1 VTEIP
6 ERVLAA
12 FCRHCG
18 TTLAPVPDAPGQGR
32 CTSEACG
39 KITYDNPVPVVAGIV
54 ERDGT
59 ILLVRSIG
67 WPAEWFGL
75 VTGFLEAGELP
86 ETGIV
91 REVREELG
99 LEALSCRFVGHY
111 LFKPMN
117 QLIVAYHVEVGPG
130 DIRLDESELEAWKA
144 VPVEKLRPWPF
155 GTGEAVRDFLAR
167 RLGQESE
174 IFNKLPHI

>member
-1 VTEIP
+1 MTEKPVTQIP
-6 ERVLAA
+6 ERALAA

-18 TTLAPVPDAPGQGR
+18 SALAPVADAPNQRR
-32 CTSEACG
+32 CTSPDCG
-39 KITYDNPVPVVAGIV
+39 KVTYDNPIPVVAGIV
-54 ERDGT
+54 ERDGA

-75 VTGFLEAGELP
+75 VTGFLEPHELP
-86 ETGIV
+86 EAGVV
-91 REVREELG
+91 REIKEELG
-99 LEALSCRFVGHY
+99 LDALACRFVGHY

-117 QLIVAYHVEVGPG
+117 QLIMAYHVEVGPG
-130 DIRLDESELEAWKA
+130 EVRLDESELEAWKA

-167 RLGQESE
+167 RFG
-174 IFNKLPHI
+174 